1 MISILI
7 PTYNVDV
14 RMLVHDLLTQCRQL
28 NVTFEIII
36 EDDASPSDYLRNV
49 NGSLAADNDVR
60 YIQNETNVG
69 RARIRNHMAAEAKYP
84 VLLFI
89 DCDAGMKRANFI
101 SQYVQYIHSQS
112 SNVRPWVVLGGVGY
126 RDMMMEPEYKLRWK
140 YGVAREQVTAA
151 KRNLNPYKSF
161 TPFNLLIT
169 KSTFDICSF
178 DESLNTYGYE
188 DTLFGETLQ
197 EYRIPVNHIDN
208 ELYHDGIDENE
219 VYLSK
224 VEGAVNNLAK
234 LVKSGKVSAEMN
246 RNFRLLVVYDKC
258 RRMNVEPIVR
268 NVLRINRSIIK
279 MMAVSMSSLKALDLY
294 KLLCLMEALHR
305 S

>member
-169 KSTFDICSF
+169 KSVFDVCSF

-188 DTLFGETLQ
+188 DTLFGEDLQ
-197 EYRIPVNHIDN
+197 KYHIAVNHIDN
-208 ELYHDGIDENE
+208 ELYHDGIDTND

-234 LVKSGKVSAEMN
+234 LVKSGKVSAEMS
-246 RNFRLLVVYDKC
+246 RNFRLFNTYYKC
-258 RRMNVEPIVR
+258 QRMHVEPIVR
-268 NVLRINRSIIK
+268 VCLRIFRSVIR
-279 MMAVSMSSLKALDLY
+279 MVTLRMSSLKALDLY
-294 KLLCLMEALHR
+294 KLQCLMEALHR
-305 S
+305 A

>member
-112 SNVRPWVVLGGVGY
+112 SNVRPWVALGGVGY

-140 YGVAREQVTAA
+140 YGVAREQITAA

-169 KSTFDICSF
+169 KSVFDVCSF

-188 DTLFGETLQ
+188 DTLFGEDLQ
-197 EYRIPVNHIDN
+197 KYHIAVNHIDN
-208 ELYHDGIDENE
+208 ELYHDGIDTND

-234 LVKSGKVSAEMN
+234 LVKSGKVSAEMS
-246 RNFRLLVVYDKC
+246 RNFRLFNTYYKC
-258 RRMNVEPIVR
+258 QRMHVEPIVR
-268 NVLRINRSIIK
+268 VCLRIFRSVIR
-279 MMAVSMSSLKALDLY
+279 MVTLRMSSLKALDLY
-294 KLLCLMEALHR
+294 KLQCLMEALRR

>member
-112 SNVRPWVVLGGVGY
+112 SNVRPWVALGGVGY

-169 KSTFDICSF
+169 KSVFDVCSF

-188 DTLFGETLQ
+188 DTLFGEDLQ
-197 EYRIPVNHIDN
+197 KYHIAVNHIDN
-208 ELYHDGIDENE
+208 ELYHDGIDTND

-234 LVKSGKVSAEMN
+234 LVKSGKVSAEMS
-246 RNFRLLVVYDKC
+246 RNFRLFNTYYKC
-258 RRMNVEPIVR
+258 QRMHVEPIVR
-268 NVLRINRSIIK
+268 VCLRIFRSVIR
-279 MMAVSMSSLKALDLY
+279 MVTLRMSSLKALDLY
-294 KLLCLMEALHR
+294 KLQCLMEALH
-305 S
+305 SA

>member
-14 RMLVHDLLTQCRQL
+14 RMLVHDLLMQCRQL
-28 NVTFEIII
+28 NIAFEIII
-36 EDDASPSDYLRNV
+36 EDDATPSEYLRNV

-112 SNVRPWVVLGGVGY
+112 SNVRPWVTLGGVGY

-140 YGVAREQVTAA
+140 YGVAREQITAA

-169 KSTFDICSF
+169 KSVFDVCSF

-188 DTLFGETLQ
+188 DTLFGEDLQ
-197 EYRIPVNHIDN
+197 KYHIAVNHIDN
-208 ELYHDGIDENE
+208 ELYHDGIDTND

-279 MMAVSMSSLKALDLY
+279 MMAVRMSSLKALDLY

>member
-112 SNVRPWVVLGGVGY
+112 SNVRPWVALGGVGY

-140 YGVAREQVTAA
+140 YGVAREQITAA

-169 KSTFDICSF
+169 KSVFDVCSF

-188 DTLFGETLQ
+188 DTLFGEDLQ
-197 EYRIPVNHIDN
+197 KYHIAVNHIDN
-208 ELYHDGIDENE
+208 ELYHDGIDTND

-234 LVKSGKVSAEMN
+234 LVKSGKVSAEMS

-279 MMAVSMSSLKALDLY
+279 MMAVRMSSLKALDLY